1 MGEIHPRVCERW
13 NVPEGTVAFEIA
25 LAPVLSSLPERAK
38 VTELPRFPGVY
49 LDVAVVVD
57 ESVRAEEI
65 SSFIEEAGAPEVVDV
80 RLFDLYRGEQVPSG
94 KKSLAYALELRVAD
108 RTLTDAEAAEV
119 RDRIVKVL
127 SERTGAELRA

>member
-1 MGEIHPRVCERW
+1 
-13 NVPEGTVAFEIA
+13 
-25 LAPVLSSLPERAK
+25 
-38 VTELPRFPGVY
+38 
-49 LDVAVVVD
+49 
-57 ESVRAEEI
+57 VRADEI
-65 SSFIEEAGAPEVVDV
+65 TSVIEEAGAPEIVDV

-127 SERTGAELRA
+127 SDRTGAELRA